1 MSIFEGFYKK
11 HQQRIV
17 GLDILRSIAV
27 LLVLFIHGKALMP
40 KENQA
45 AYDSLNIFRI
55 DGVSIFFVLSGFLIG
70 GILLKMIAQ
79 SNFTRKDLLNFWIR
93 RWFRTIPNYI
103 LILIVL
109 VAYYQLRFH
118 NGFKKFS
125 TEYLFF
131 TQNFNKPHPAFFSEA
146 WSLTIEE
153 WFYLLF
159 PMSCYVL
166 NLLFKNKA
174 NSLFIA
180 AIIFLV
186 VPLILRILKF
196 QSGIELQHLDA
207 HYRKIVILRLDSLMY
222 GIIAAYVNFKHH
234 DLWLKIR
241 IPSLIT
247 GYFLLIMLYINPNRW
262 SNYYFPIQFNI
273 ESITTLL
280 FIPCLSTLKT
290 TKIKSLDVSF
300 IFISIISYALYIVN
314 YSLVIGCLIPMTP
327 IFMYKLGISVPET
340 TYFNF
345 IFFWIYSFVGSVFIY
360 KFYEHPMTKLRDKF
374 SN

>member
-11 HQQRIV
+11 HQHRIV
-17 GLDILRSIAV
+17 GLDILRSIAI
-27 LLVLFIHGKALMP
+27 LLVLFIHGKALIP

-79 SNFTRKDLLNFWIR
+79 SNFKRKDLLNFWIR

-109 VAYYQLRFH
+109 VTYYQLSFH
-118 NGFKKFS
+118 NGFEKFS
-125 TEYLFF
+125 IEYLFF
-131 TQNFNKPHPAFFSEA
+131 LQNFYKPHPAFFSEA

-174 NSLFIA
+174 KSLLIS

-186 VPLILRILKF
+186 IPLILRIFKF
-196 QSGIELQHLDA
+196 ESGIALHDLDGN
-207 HYRKIVILRLDSLMY
+207 YRKIVILRLDSLMY
-222 GIIAAYVNFKHH
+222 GIIAAYVHFKHQ
-234 DLWLKIR
+234 DLWLKSR
-241 IPSLIT
+241 IP
-247 GYFLLIMLYINPNRW
+247 LLVIGIFMLTMLYFNSSQW
-262 SNYYFPIQFNI
+262 LYFYFPVQFNI
-273 ESITTLL
+273 ESIVTLL
-280 FIPCLSTLKT
+280 FLPFLSMLKST
-290 TKIKSLDVSF
+290 RIKGLDIFF
-300 IFISIISYALYIVN
+300 IFISLISYSLYIIN
-314 YSLVIGCLIPMTP
+314 YSLVIGCMIPITP
-327 IFMYKLGISVPET
+327 ILMYKFGIQLQEAA
-340 TYFNF
+340 YFNF
-345 IFFWIYSFVGSVFIY
+345 IVFGVYNVLGAIILY
-360 KFYEHPMTKLRDKF
+360 KFYEHPMTKLRDKI
-374 SN
+374 SK